1 MILDLRPRKA
11 VLLGH
16 RRSDVDAYCSAYALK
31 RMLEAE
37 GCEAEFV
44 SPEGID
50 RVAKAVQKRY
60 WMDVKEGYEFG
71 EEDLIVVLDT
81 GRPELLGGLLEGL
94 RESKATKVLIDHHPL
109 SRGSEELFD
118 RLLVDEKASSTCEL
132 VYGLMKEEGYEPDGE
147 LASVLL
153 LGILTD
159 TQNLAN
165 AGSETLLVVAELVK
179 RGASVEELRKVI
191 RLSKDRSEA
200 IAKLKGAKRLKIYDV
215 GGWLVCVTEVGSFHA
230 SVSKALLSLG
240 CDLSVAIGRSDSG
253 VRCSMRAAQEF
264 VDETGIHLGHLASK
278 LSGGRGG
285 GHRMAAALNS
295 DRGGE
300 EFLKGLIEALEDEI
314 GEEAR
319 AID

>member
-37 GCEAEFV
+37 GCEAVFV

-60 WMDVKEGYEFG
+60 KMDVKEGYEFG
-71 EEDLIVVLDT
+71 DEDLIVVLDT
-81 GRPELLGGLLEGL
+81 GQPELLGGLLDGL
-94 RESKATKVLIDHHPL
+94 RESGALKVLIDHHLL
-109 SRGSEELFD
+109 SSESEGLFD
-118 RLLVDEKASSTCEL
+118 RFLVDEGASSTCEL
-132 VYGLMKEEGYEPDGE
+132 VYRLMKDEGYEPDE
-147 LASVLL
+147 ESSSALL

-165 AGSETLLVVAELVK
+165 AGSETLLVVAELVE
-179 RGASVEELRKVI
+179 RGASIEELRGLI
-191 RLSKDRSEA
+191 RLPKDRSEA
-200 IAKLKGAKRLKIYDV
+200 IARLKGAKRAKIYDV
-215 GGWLVCVTEVGSFHA
+215 GGWIVCVTDIGSFHA
-230 SVSKALLSLG
+230 SVSRALLSLG

-253 VRCSMRAAQEF
+253 VRCSMRATQEF
-264 VDETGIHLGHLASK
+264 VDETGIHLGRLASK
-278 LSGGRGG
+278 LSGGKGG
-285 GHRMAAALNS
+285 GHLMASALNVEK
-295 DRGGE
+295 GEE
-300 EFLKGLIEALEDEI
+300 EFLKSLIEALEDEI

-319 AID
+319 PID